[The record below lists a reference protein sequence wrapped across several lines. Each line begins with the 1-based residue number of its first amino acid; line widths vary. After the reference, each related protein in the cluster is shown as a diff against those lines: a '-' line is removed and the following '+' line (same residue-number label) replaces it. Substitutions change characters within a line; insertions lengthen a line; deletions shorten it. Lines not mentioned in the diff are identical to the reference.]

1 MWILMGKV
9 APVGNFFCKF
19 PALPSASFVFP
30 QNAYVTLLK
39 PVTIHPMENPAEKNE
54 RGVPPIVAIDGTAIK
69 RIREAKKLTQLY
81 VASVVGVTTDTISR
95 WENNRYP
102 TIKRDN
108 AEKVATALEVPIGEI
123 LRQEPEAPE
132 PEPEAAPIPTPRRQ
146 RLAPIVLAVGLATLL
161 AALVFGVVLSRRGAA
176 ELTAIR
182 ELSPFGAP
190 GQLVPVQVKVDR
202 RDGEKGGFIVKE
214 RIPAGWR
221 FVASN
226 PPVAGEAGEREV
238 KWLIPSG
245 GTGPQTISYTV
256 MAPRTLLLGRTADF
270 SGEIVMSRGSATRRG
285 TIGGAVRITINGRHW
300 ADTNGDGRIDDNEIM
315 PAYYLCEEMKGLG
328 LDWKTIETIWSSAG
342 YRWNDTLKVF
352 EVVK

>member
-1 MWILMGKV
+1 MG
-9 APVGNFFCKF
+9 AMTPVGSFVCKF
-19 PALPSASFVFP
+19 PALLGALPVIP
-30 QNAYVTLLK
+30 QNDFVSFRK
-39 PVTIHPMENPAEKNE
+39 PVTILSMENPAGKNE
-54 RGVPPIVAIDGTAIK
+54 RGVSPIVAIDGTAIK
-69 RIREAKKLTQLY
+69 KIREAKKLTQLY

-108 AEKVATALEVPIGEI
+108 AEKVATALEVPLGEI

-132 PEPEAAPIPTPRRQ
+132 PEPETAPLPTPRRQ
-146 RLAPIVLAVGLATLL
+146 RFAPLVLAVGFATLL

-182 ELSPFGAP
+182 EIPPFGAP

-202 RDGEKGGFIVKE
+202 RDGEQGGFIVKE

-221 FVASN
+221 FAASN
-226 PPVAGEAGEREV
+226 PPVAGEVGAREV

-245 GTGPQTISYTV
+245 GSGPVTISYTL
-256 MAPRTLLLGRTADF
+256 MAPRSLPLGSQADL
-270 SGEIVMSRGSATRRG
+270 SGEIVLSRGSATRRG
-285 TIGGAVRITINGRHW
+285 TIAGPARLTVNGRHW

-342 YRWNDTLKVF
+342 YRWNNSLKIF